1 MPEPAPSRKEDYMTD
16 STRTPE
22 RILLTG
28 LTGLVG
34 SSVVVALARARRNCS
49 FVCLVRGAGGLSA
62 EQRAQAV
69 IRDECAFEGCPEI
82 CDEVLERVTAVEGDV
97 TSIDVEQLAAN
108 PLLKGVQKVLHC
120 AADVNL
126 GKDPTGRVFT
136 VNYEGTR
143 RMVELA
149 RRLGVSEFHY
159 VATAYVAGKQA
170 GVIYE
175 QEQHPP
181 AFNNPYE
188 ESKCKAEILVRESGI
203 PFTIYRPG
211 IIVGRKSDGRI
222 RKPLAFYRILEFL
235 QKLKERAARRKGVSP
250 DGWVDMDMNCRT
262 VASDHIYF
270 VPIDYVQAAIAD
282 LFQRGTA
289 GVTYHVTGD
298 HPVSADQILRAVCRV
313 FRIDGLTIGMDRA
326 CKSAEETMFSK
337 FVGDLFPYFSSDLV
351 FDQQN
356 IRRDFAGLAQ
366 YDYGSADLEVLT
378 HAYLSDH
385 YRSVGWVRDM
395 LSRAPDRD
403 PRVSAQG

>member
-1 MPEPAPSRKEDYMTD
+1 MTD
-16 STRTPE
+16 STRASE

-34 SSVVVALARARRNCS
+34 SSVVVALAKEKPDCT

-62 EQRAQAV
+62 EQRAQDV
-69 IRDECAFEGCPEI
+69 IRSECEFEGCPEI
-82 CDEVLERVTAVEGDV
+82 CDEVLNRVTAIEGDV
-97 TSIDVEQLAAN
+97 TSIDVDQLAAN
-108 PLLKGVQKVLHC
+108 PLLNGVQKVLHC

-126 GKDPTGRVFT
+126 GKDPTGRVFKI
-136 VNYEGTR
+136 NYDGTR

-149 RRLGVSEFHY
+149 KKLGVREFHY
-159 VATAYVAGKQA
+159 VATAYVAGKQT

-188 ESKCKAEILVRESGI
+188 ESKCKAEFLVRESGI

-211 IIVGRKSDGRI
+211 IIVGRKSDGGI

-250 DGWVDMDMNCRT
+250 DEWVDMDMNCRT
-262 VASDHIYF
+262 EASDHIYF
-270 VPIDYVQAAIAD
+270 VPIDYVQAAITD
-282 LFQRGTA
+282 LFQRGA
-289 GVTYHVTGD
+289 SGVTYH
-298 HPVSADQILRAVCRV
+298 
-313 FRIDGLTIGMDRA
+313 RA
-326 CKSAEETMFSK
+326 CKSSEESMFSK

-356 IRRDFAGLAQ
+356 IGRDFAGLAS
-366 YDYGSADLEVLT
+366 YDYGSDDLEVLA
-378 HAYLSDH
+378 HAYLSQH
-385 YRSVGWVRDM
+385 FKSAGWVQNM
-395 LSRAPDRD
+395 IGNPPDRD
-403 PRVSAQG
+403 PRAQ

>member
-1 MPEPAPSRKEDYMTD
+1 MTD
-16 STRTPE
+16 STCAHE

-49 FVCLVRGAGGLSA
+49 FVCLVRGAGGRSA
-62 EQRAQAV
+62 EQRAQDV
-69 IRDECAFEGCPEI
+69 LRSECEFEGCPDF
-82 CDEVLERVTAVEGDV
+82 CDEVLGRVTAIEGDV
-97 TSIDVEQLAAN
+97 TSIDPEQLAAH
-108 PLLKGVQKVLHC
+108 PLLKDVTKVLHC

-126 GKDPTGRVFT
+126 GKDPTGRVFN

-143 RMVELA
+143 RMVEFAKL
-149 RRLGVSEFHY
+149 LGVRECHY
-159 VATAYVAGKQA
+159 VATAYVAGKQT

-175 QEQHPP
+175 REQHPP

-188 ESKCKAEILVRESGI
+188 ESKCKAEGLVRESGL

-235 QKLKERAARRKGVSP
+235 QKLKERAARRKGLP
-250 DGWVDMDMNCRT
+250 PGGWVDMDMNCRT
-262 VASDHIYF
+262 VPSDHIYF
-270 VPIDYVQAAIAD
+270 VPIDFVQSAIAS
-282 LFQRGTA
+282 LFQRGTS

-298 HPVSADQILRAVCRV
+298 HPVSADQILQAVCSV
-313 FRIDGLTIGMDRA
+313 FKITGLTVGMERA
-326 CKSAEETMFSK
+326 CKSSEEAMFTK

-356 IRRDFAGLAQ
+356 IRRDFAGLAR
-366 YDYGSADLEVLT
+366 YDYGVADLEALT
-378 HAYLSDH
+378 RAYLEDH
-385 YRSVGWVRDM
+385 FQSVGWVREM
-395 LSRAPDRD
+395 LTPQR
-403 PRVSAQG
+403 